1 MMLKILTVF
10 LKTSDIIVNPLC
22 DISPSLMLQNT
33 SQLQITIALR
43 IAHHASSMQKR
54 QDAYCIMFLLTF
66 TSGTMYDSFVIVRVL
81 CL

>member
-1 MMLKILTVF
+1 
-10 LKTSDIIVNPLC
+10 
-22 DISPSLMLQNT
+22 MLQNT

-54 QDAYCIMFLLTF
+54 QDAYRIMFLLTF
-66 TSGTMYDSFVIVRVL
+66 TSGTMYDSFVIVHVL